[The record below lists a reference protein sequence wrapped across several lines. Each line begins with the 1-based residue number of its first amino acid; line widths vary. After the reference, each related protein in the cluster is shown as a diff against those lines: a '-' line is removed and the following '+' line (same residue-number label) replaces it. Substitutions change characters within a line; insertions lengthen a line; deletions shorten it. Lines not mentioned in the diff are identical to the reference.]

1 MRITIVSIVCATLAL
16 GGAGAPARAAGV
28 TTTLGVAYVAG
39 AGDLR
44 RLDVYAPASAHDAPV
59 LVFFHGGGRETGSRK
74 DITQLAEQLAADG
87 ILVVSPSYRLRTP
100 ATMNVNFTVQAGDA
114 GAAIAWVQHHVA
126 EYGGDP
132 NGIVIGG
139 VSAGAGLAALV
150 ATDTHYIVDAGGDPR
165 HVSAAFIMSGVLD
178 NRPVPSD
185 YPNTAMWQH
194 DFGLTEDDRYDVS
207 PVKFVAKDTMPI
219 LVSTAAD
226 ENARF
231 VTTGQTFVARMR
243 AAGAPVSTYTVAGAD
258 HASEWSQMTTAGSP
272 LQHALIAYVHAHAG
286 KNR

>member
-1 MRITIVSIVCATLAL
+1 VRITTVSIVCTTLAL
-16 GGAGAPARAAGV
+16 GGAIAPARAAAV
-28 TTTLGVAYVAG
+28 TSLGVAYVAG

-44 RLDVYAPASAHDAPV
+44 RLDIYAPVSAHDAPV

-74 DITQLAEQLAADG
+74 DITQLAEQLSADG

-100 ATMNVNFTVQAGDA
+100 ATMDVNFAVQAGDA
-114 GAAIAWVQHHVA
+114 GAAIGWVQHHIA

-139 VSAGAGLAALV
+139 VSAGAGLVALV
-150 ATDTHYIVDAGGDPR
+150 ATDTHYIADAGGDPR

-178 NRPVPSD
+178 NRPIPSD
-185 YPNTAMWQH
+185 YPNPAMWQH

-207 PVKFVAKDTMPI
+207 PLKFVAKDTMPI

-231 VTTGQTFVARMR
+231 TTTGQSFIARMR
-243 AAGAPVSTYTVAGAD
+243 AVGAPISTYTVPGAD
-258 HASEWSQMTTAGSP
+258 HAAEWLQMTTAGSP
-272 LQHALIAYVHAHAG
+272 IQHELINYVHAHAG